1 MDVSKEYFKLLGGNN
16 FPRDTTARVDNFS
29 KELETKRNYNKFTVF
44 DTTTDEMIVLNR
56 IKLFSFCEHH
66 LLPFF
71 GYCNI
76 AYIPNGKILGLS
88 KFQRL
93 VDSIAS
99 KPTLQ
104 ENVTQEI
111 ADKISEILNPKGVAV
126 AVSCVHTCMY
136 GRGINTSTISVN
148 TQVLQGFMQEPNTKS
163 EFLARIKNE
172 DIFRWF

>member
-56 IKLFSFCEHH
+56 IKLFSFC
-66 LLPFF
+66 
-71 GYCNI
+71 NI
-76 AYIPNGKILGLS
+76 AYIPHGKILGLS

-172 DIFRWF
+172 DIFR

>member
-1 MDVSKEYFKLLGGNN
+1 LTIVDGYYKLLGGDN
-16 FPRDTTARVDNFS
+16 FPLETEKRVNNFS
-29 KELETKRNYNKFTVF
+29 KELESKRAYNKFTVF
-44 DTTTDEMIVLNR
+44 DTTTDEMIVLNK

-71 GYCNI
+71 GFCDI

-111 ADKISEILNPKGVAV
+111 ANKIKEILNPKGIGV

-136 GRGINTSTISVN
+136 GRGINTSTITVN
-148 TQVLQGFMQEPNTKS
+148 TQVLDGFMQEQNAKL

-172 DIFRWF
+172 DIFR

>member
-1 MDVSKEYFKLLGGNN
+1 MIAQEYFDLLGGKN
-16 FPRDTTARVDNFS
+16 FPTETQNRVNNFS
-29 KELETKRNYNKFTVF
+29 KELEAKRAYSKFTVF
-44 DTTTDEMIVLNR
+44 DTTTDEMIVLNK

-104 ENVTQEI
+104 ESVTQEI
-111 ADKISEILNPKGVAV
+111 ADKVSEILNPKGVAV
-126 AVSCVHTCMY
+126 AMSCVHTCMY

-148 TQVLQGFMQEPNTKS
+148 TQVLQGFMQEPNAKS

-172 DIFRWF
+172 DIFR